1 METMETR
8 QFHVENLFVS
18 NAYFLEVPEFLDVT
32 RQVSQEFLFKQ
43 KEKNLPTNSL
53 YPVDQTEH

>member
-1 METMETR
+1 METMEKR

-32 RQVSQEFLFKQ
+32 RIDSETSTIII
-43 KEKNLPTNSL
+43 NAS
-53 YPVDQTEH
+53 